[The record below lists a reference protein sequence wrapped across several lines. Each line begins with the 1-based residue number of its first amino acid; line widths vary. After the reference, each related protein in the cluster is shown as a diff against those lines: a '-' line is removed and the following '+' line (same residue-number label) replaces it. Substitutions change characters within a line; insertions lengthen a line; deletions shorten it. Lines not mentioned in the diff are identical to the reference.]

1 MPTPPLTPQTT
12 FYASYPQFFQVST
25 LFNKKELL
33 ENSEKDGLF
42 YEGTLKLPKIMNTVL
57 LSQGLLSMILGS
69 KTIVISKRQY
79 LHK

>member
-42 YEGTLKLPKIMNTVL
+42 LWGNPEIAKNYEYCITVPRTFVHDFRIEDDCD
-57 LSQGLLSMILGS
+57 Q
-69 KTIVISKRQY
+69 
-79 LHK
+79 

>member
-1 MPTPPLTPQTT
+1 MD
-12 FYASYPQFFQVST
+12 F
-25 LFNKKELL
+25 
-33 ENSEKDGLF
+33 F

-57 LSQGLLSMILGS
+57 LSQGLVSMILGS